1 MTDVEMIR
9 HALATLAYRTG
20 KTIRTAPESFADFKV
35 KKDSNSPVQLV
46 AHLGDLF
53 EWSLTMVKGEAKW
66 RSAAPKA
73 WETEVARFF
82 DSLKAFDDYLAS
94 GLPIIVDLRRVFQG
108 PIADALTHTGQLAML
123 RRMAG
128 CPMKGENYT
137 KAEIVLGRVGIDQTP
152 ANPANEFD

>member
-9 HALATLAYRTG
+9 HALATLAYRAG
-20 KTIRTAPESFADFKV
+20 KTIRTAPESFADYKA
-35 KKDSNSPVQLV
+35 KADSNPPVEII

-53 EWSLTMVKGEAKW
+53 EWSLTMVKGETKW
-66 RSAAPKA
+66 KSEEPKG
-73 WETEVARFF
+73 WKMDVERFF
-82 DSLKAFDDYLAS
+82 SALKAFDDYLAS
-94 GLPIIVDLRRVFQG
+94 GAPIKADLTKLFQG

-137 KAEIVLGRVGIDQTP
+137 KAEIVLGRVGIEQIP